1 MDSHKFWNNL
11 IMYNENVM
19 SWCGSIADIY
29 TEDDGY
35 DILIDECDEII
46 VYDDSGE
53 WYNIYESEAD
63 DWVAGVYGMVK
74 RYHKGFW
81 FLFSTFE
88 S

>member
-19 SWCGSIADIY
+19 RWCGSIADIY

-35 DILIDECDEII
+35 DILIDEGDEII

-53 WYNIYESEAD
+53 WYNIDESEAD
-63 DWVAGVYGMVK
+63 D
-74 RYHKGFW
+74 
-81 FLFSTFE
+81 
-88 S
+88 